1 MKTPETID
9 TIYLIVFSVLAGML
23 LVTVIFLAFKLR
35 QSTIKKKETETK
47 FNQLETKINSLQLE
61 NLESRLNP
69 HLFKNILNSI
79 QSHAYQTYFALD
91 KLANVLDYILYES
104 RNKFVTPKEEIEFA
118 LNLIEINKI
127 KVSPLFELK
136 VKTKIGEHEPLYEQ
150 RILAPL
156 ISIDLIENAFKHADL
171 QSSDAFISIVFEF
184 KNDNFYLTVSNKI
197 SARNPLKKEKGGI
210 GSETLDQRLKIIY
223 NDNYKLDRFVENDVY
238 ISHLKINLLEH
249 KAKMLAAR

>member
-1 MKTPETID
+1 MTSLTDISNEVLFSIIGAIFVLTIV
-9 TIYLIVFSVLAGML
+9 YLIFRLTKSE
-23 LVTVIFLAFKLR
+23 
-35 QSTIKKKETETK
+35 KKRKESDDK
-47 FNQLETKINSLQLE
+47 FQQLESKINKLELQT
-61 NLESRLNP
+61 LESKLNP

-104 RNKFVTPKEEIEFA
+104 RNKFVTPKEEIDFA

-136 VKTKIGEHEPLYEQ
+136 VKTKINEFEPLLEQ
-150 RILAPL
+150 RLLAPL

-171 QSSDAFISIVFEF
+171 QSSDAFISVVFEF
-184 KNDNFYLTVSNKI
+184 KKSVFSLTVSNKM
-197 SARNPLKKEKGGI
+197 SAKKAMKKEKGGI
-210 GSETLDQRLKIIY
+210 GVETLEQRLKIIY
-223 NDNYKLDRFVENDVY
+223 SNNFKLDRFTEGDVY
-238 ISHLKINLLEH
+238 IAHLKINLLEH

>member
-1 MKTPETID
+1 MNLQSNTLLFILLG
-9 TIYLIVFSVLAGML
+9 ILLLLVAALIV
-23 LVTVIFLAFKLR
+23 VILKLI
-35 QSTIKKKETETK
+35 QSNQSKKETETQ
-47 FNQLETKINSLQLE
+47 FQLLENKINSLQLE
-61 NLESRLNP
+61 TLQSKLNP

-136 VKTKIGEHEPLYEQ
+136 VKTKIAPSELLYEQ
-150 RILAPL
+150 RLMAPL

-171 QSSDAFISIVFEF
+171 QNPDAFISIVFEF
-184 KNDNFYLTVSNKI
+184 NDNVFYMTVSNKI
-197 SARNPLKKEKGGI
+197 SSKTPLKKEKSGI
-210 GSETLDQRLKIIY
+210 GSETLEQRLRIIY
-223 NDNYKLDRFVENDVY
+223 KDNFKLERFTEGDVY
-238 ISHLKINLLEH
+238 IAHLKINLLEH
-249 KAKMLAAR
+249 KAKMLATG